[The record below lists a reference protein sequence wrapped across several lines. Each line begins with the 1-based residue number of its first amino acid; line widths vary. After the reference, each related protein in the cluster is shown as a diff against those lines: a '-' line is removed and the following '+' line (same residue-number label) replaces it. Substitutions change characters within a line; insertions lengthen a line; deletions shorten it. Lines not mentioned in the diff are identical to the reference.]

1 MPRALLSAIQIKEA
15 GRAHPRGYAPSWESR
30 AHAVTRQAVYGDS
43 TSEAWEAA
51 WSAAK
56 GAAGGAAIGALA
68 AKHNKTSVGLG
79 ALRTALSVGSDDFL
93 YTRRAQ
99 RAARGPL
106 DDASE
111 AKWSA
116 ARGAVLG
123 GIDGALALTVAAE
136 RKPGDGNLATRDLA
150 IHSAMRG
157 AITDGTAGFLNE
169 KLAQRDD
176 RAGTKRSYVGRKVR
190 LGALRAAVDFVATN
204 VRAEYNKSPSAAS
217 AKEQRANLV
226 PNLLA
231 KFVENTRD
239 RTRAANLA
247 ADPYSDIQVFGARR
261 ASYV

>member
-1 MPRALLSAIQIKEA
+1 M
-15 GRAHPRGYAPSWESR
+15 
-30 AHAVTRQAVYGDS
+30 YGDS

-51 WSAAK
+51 WSGAK
-56 GAAGGAAIGALA
+56 GATIGAAIGALA
-68 AKHNKTSVGLG
+68 AKQTKTSVGLG

-123 GIDGALALTVAAE
+123 GIDGALAVAAI

-150 IHSAMRG
+150 IHSAMRS
-157 AITDGTAGFLNE
+157 AIADGTAGFLNE

-190 LGALRAAVDFVATN
+190 LWALQAT
-204 VRAEYNKSPSAAS
+204 V
-217 AKEQRANLV
+217 
-226 PNLLA
+226 
-231 KFVENTRD
+231 D
-239 RTRAANLA
+239 RTRAAILA
-247 ADPYSDIQVFGARR
+247 TNPYSDIQVFGARR

>member
-1 MPRALLSAIQIKEA
+1 MPRALLSAIQIRE
-15 GRAHPRGYAPSWESR
+15 GVHPRGYAPSWESR
-30 AHAVTRQAVYGDS
+30 AHAVARQAVYGDS

-99 RAARGPL
+99 RAARGQL

-123 GIDGALALTVAAE
+123 GIDGALAVAAE

-190 LGALRAAVDFVATN
+190 LGALHAAVNFVATN

-226 PNLLA
+226 PNLAA
-231 KFVENTRD
+231 KLVENTRD

-247 ADPYSDIQVFGARR
+247 ADPYSVIQVFVERR

>member
-1 MPRALLSAIQIKEA
+1 MPRALLSAIQIRE
-15 GRAHPRGYAPSWESR
+15 GAHPRGYAPSWESS
-30 AHAVTRQAVYGDS
+30 AHALARQAVYGDG

-56 GAAGGAAIGALA
+56 GAAGGAALGALV

-79 ALRTALSVGSDDFL
+79 ALQTALRVGSDDFL

-123 GIDGALALTVAAE
+123 GIDGALAVAAK
-136 RKPGDGNLATRDLA
+136 RSPGDGNLATRDLA
-150 IHSAMRG
+150 IHSAMRS
-157 AITDGTAGFLNE
+157 AITDGAAGFLNE

-176 RAGTKRSYVGRKVR
+176 RAGTKRPYLGRKLRRGVI
-190 LGALRAAVDFVATN
+190 RAAVDLVATN
-204 VRAEYNKSPSAAS
+204 VRAEYNKNPSAAS

-226 PNLLA
+226 PNLAAYLA
-231 KFVENTRD
+231 T
-239 RTRAANLA
+239 
-247 ADPYSDIQVFGARR
+247 DPYDGIQVFGARR